1 MQLTRKEGERGQEQ
15 GDSWEVTAVIR
26 VAVEVGR
33 RGQPGYTVRRHGKE
47 VNADLINAATRLYWE
62 DAKCKIKKICRNID
76 NFIYQLSVSSK
87 NA

>member
-62 DAKCKIKKICRNID
+62 DAKCVCVREMGARAVLRVKASCPK
-76 NFIYQLSVSSK
+76 V
-87 NA
+87 

>member
-62 DAKCKIKKICRNID
+62 DAMEEFAEMFRRLLDFPQVWKEIG
-76 NFIYQLSVSSK
+76 
-87 NA
+87 A